1 MLFNKHGNGS
11 LELYELTGTIQ
22 AGIPF
27 DSLKAEV
34 ESASEEVRS
43 IVGAA
48 VFEAA
53 QEAYDADE
61 RHDFVNAVRLP
72 VACLAIYQYS
82 RLSGVSHGDT
92 GRKIKTDEGEKIP
105 FEWMLDR
112 DDREMRDRYYRALD
126 RLLLYLESNEISQ
139 WNGQR
144 RVAGCIVKRLDAFEA
159 VYPLEHSH
167 YMFARLV
174 PLMEEVQP
182 KLGNIVGSARLAD
195 LVAGRETDIAPIA
208 RRYVILRALR
218 LAVERWSLDAF
229 PLAIARR
236 FSPSYQGNRESRA
249 ATTDEID
256 WYLGKLDGQVKET
269 ALELQSAVSGNPY
282 DGARLLPENN
292 PHNKYFTV

>member
-72 VACLAIYQYS
+72 VACLAIYHYS

-144 RVAGCIVKRLDAFEA
+144 RVAGCIVKSLDAFEA